1 MPKKSSRSRFGTV
14 DAVHVFLAVLV
25 SQLAGV
31 IGSFFTFSEIPN
43 WYAYLDK
50 PFFNPPNWVF
60 GPVWTTLYTLMGV
73 ALFLSCRYG
82 KPAQKATTASYW
94 FYAQLVVNTLWSIVF
109 FGFHSLWGGLLVI
122 VTLWLLIAQTMRLFA
137 QVKPVAAWL
146 LVPYLA
152 WVSFATV
159 LNLGIALLN

>member
-1 MPKKSSRSRFGTV
+1 MPKKQSRSVFGIV
-14 DAVHVFLAVLV
+14 DVFHLFLAIVV

-50 PFFNPPNWVF
+50 PSFNPPNWVF
-60 GPVWTTLYTLMGV
+60 GPVWTILYTLMGV

-137 QVKPVAAWL
+137 RVKPIAAWL